1 MSRHHGDA
9 DHHHAHQVDYN
20 RAFAVGVALNVIYVV
35 VEAAYGFAVNSLSLL
50 ADAGHNLSDVLGL
63 VIAWGAHFLSQVKP
77 TRRRTYGWGSSSILS
92 AMLNSLLLVMAVGAI
107 VWEAMGRL
115 NNPVSV
121 AGGTMMFVA
130 GVGVVINTLTAL
142 LFHGGR
148 KHDLNIRGA
157 YLHMAADAGVS
168 CAVVLGGLGI
178 SLYGWTWL
186 DPALSLVIAV
196 VILVGTWGLLRDSVN
211 LILHAVPSSIDP
223 AEVQDYLAGLAGV
236 VEIHDLHIWAL
247 STTETA
253 LTAHLVRPESDH
265 NDRFLHDVDHELRTR
280 FRISHATI
288 QIEQGD
294 DSGTC
299 RLASPDSV

>member
-1 MSRHHGDA
+1 
-9 DHHHAHQVDYN
+9 
-20 RAFAVGVALNVIYVV
+20 
-35 VEAAYGFAVNSLSLL
+35 
-50 ADAGHNLSDVLGL
+50 
-63 VIAWGAHFLSQVKP
+63 
-77 TRRRTYGWGSSSILS
+77 
-92 AMLNSLLLVMAVGAI
+92 
-107 VWEAMGRL
+107 
-115 NNPVSV
+115 
-121 AGGTMMFVA
+121 
-130 GVGVVINTLTAL
+130 
-142 LFHGGR
+142 
-148 KHDLNIRGA
+148 
-157 YLHMAADAGVS
+157 MAADAGVS